1 MIYLFIP
8 RGWYVVTTLRVNRI
22 CESSC
27 VIYVYKCSRKRK
39 IKFSSKRNI
48 LIGWKTGRNIRV
60 KLYYT
65 WNWADTNSV
74 ERREEGTVQKFK
86 PYLTHDN
93 AVEQCNNAKQLGTSG
108 IIRKQFVAVIVRV
121 RLAEDREKR
130 WNCVYLI
137 LYQQLYTMAFERVSL
152 PIPTILYIFFS
163 SQCNHL
169 VELQSPYNK
178 ERSRIEVERW
188 CEEL

>member
-137 LYQQLYTMAFERVSL
+137 LYQQPWLSNAFPFQYRRF
-152 PIPTILYIFFS
+152 YIYFFS